1 MFTRPWRL
9 HVLRPALALAL
20 VAGFLA
26 TPVAIS
32 HAGRLSH
39 DPCDAQGPAPDPAA
53 PRLAASAGP
62 DAHGHCFTCHWFQ
75 SLRTA
80 LVAGGIDV
88 PEAAPAGLLRGE
100 TPLFAVSASGHI
112 AGARAPPA

>member
-1 MFTRPWRL
+1 MFTRLWRL

-32 HAGRLSH
+32 HAGLLAH
-39 DPCDAQGPAPDPAA
+39 DPCDAPGAAPDPAA
-53 PRLAASAGP
+53 PRMGAP
-62 DAHGHCFTCHWFQ
+62 DGAHAHGHCFTCHWFR
-75 SLRTA
+75 SLRSA
-80 LVAGGIDV
+80 LVAAGVDV
-88 PEAAPAGLLRGE
+88 PETGPAVLLRAE
-100 TPLFAVSASGHI
+100 TVLFAVNAAGPA

>member
-1 MFTRPWRL
+1 MFTRSWRL
-9 HVLRPALALAL
+9 HVLRPTLALAL

-39 DPCDAQGPAPDPAA
+39 DPCDAQESTPDPAA
-53 PRLAASAGP
+53 PRLAPSNGP
-62 DAHGHCFTCHWFQ
+62 HAHGHCFTCHWFR

-80 LVAGGIDV
+80 LVSAGVNV
-88 PEAAPAGLLRGE
+88 PEAGPAGLLLGE
-100 TPLFAVSASGHI
+100 APIVVAAAPGPI

>member
-1 MFTRPWRL
+1 MFTRLWRL

-26 TPVAIS
+26 TPLAIS

-39 DPCDAQGPAPDPAA
+39 DPCDAQESGLDPAA
-53 PRLAASAGP
+53 PRMASSEGP
-62 DAHGHCFTCHWFQ
+62 HAHGHCFTCHWFR
-75 SLRTA
+75 SLRAA
-80 LVAGGIDV
+80 LVSASVNV
-88 PEAAPAGLLRGE
+88 PEAGPAGLLLGE
-100 TPLFAVSASGHI
+100 APIVVAAAPGPI

>member
-1 MFTRPWRL
+1 MFTRSWRR

-20 VAGFLA
+20 IAGFLA

-32 HAGRLSH
+32 HAGLVAH
-39 DPCDAQGPAPDPAA
+39 DSCDTQESGPDPAL
-53 PRLAASAGP
+53 PRLASSDGP
-62 DAHGHCFTCHWFQ
+62 HAHGHCFTCHWFR

-80 LVAGGIDV
+80 LVSAGVNV
-88 PEAAPAGLLRGE
+88 PEADPAGLLLGE
-100 TPLFAVSASGHI
+100 ALIVVAAAPGPI